1 MSVSFT
7 PDAASPEYVRD
18 MAAVTKL
25 TADQRNLLCDLGYCN
40 EVFYGYL
47 ILAMQGAGFSRE
59 DINKAITALYY
70 ALDEN
75 NAEEAAQVYKD
86 F

>member
-1 MSVSFT
+1 MSN
-7 PDAASPEYVRD
+7 DAI
-18 MAAVTKL
+18 
-25 TADQRNLLCDLGYCN
+25 
-40 EVFYGYL
+40 YGYL

-59 DINKAITALYY
+59 DINKAITGMYY

-75 NAEEAAQVYKD
+75 NAEDAAQAYKD